1 MQNELV
7 GLYVEE
13 NPPLLF
19 KSGGRGYGGED
30 VIPKTVLA
38 PILPILA
45 SCQEGIC
52 QN

>member
-1 MQNELV
+1 MRMQNELV

-30 VIPKTVLA
+30 VIPKTVLV
-38 PILPILA
+38 PILA